1 MALNSNIDICNLAL
15 GHLGANKINNI
26 ETPTTKEEIICANYY
41 DIARQNLYRDCRFQF
56 TMCRTS
62 LPKEETQD
70 TFIFKNTSA
79 KFPKDY
85 IDLLYLVFRD
95 RILFNDGKTY
105 RINGN
110 RIITNLEAPYNIC
123 YIKDITDV
131 SEMTSDFKLLLSF
144 YLATLIANNLGA
156 SVDKLN
162 YCMRQYEELLIKVKA
177 HNGLDVPPFNY
188 KHSKYINEYENI

>member
-56 TMCRTS
+56 TMYRTS
-62 LPKEETQD
+62 LPKEETQN

-85 IDLLYLVFRD
+85 IDLLYLVVGD
-95 RILFNDGKTY
+95 RILVNDGKTY

-144 YLATLIANNLGA
+144 YLASLIANNLGA

-162 YCMRQYEELLIKVKA
+162 YCTQRYDELLIKVKA
-177 HNGLDVPPFNY
+177 HNGLDCPPFNY
-188 KHSKYINEYENI
+188 KHSRYINEYENI